1 MPDRT
6 LKQGNLSRPLD
17 TDVIRTLIAEQSCLV
32 RAGLAA
38 LLSGADGIE
47 VIAELQR
54 GDQVISASRVLRP
67 DVAVLAVTLPG
78 LDGFATAHAL
88 HEELPSCHSL
98 IMSEQRDPG
107 YLRRAV
113 ASHAVGLIVR
123 DASPDFIAEAVRR
136 VAKGRKVIDPDLA
149 FAALNAEENPL
160 TPRELDALRLAGQ
173 GATTAEIAL
182 ELCLSVGTVRNYLS
196 RVISKTGA
204 RNRVDAI
211 RIANDSGWL

>member
-1 MPDRT
+1 M
-6 LKQGNLSRPLD
+6 
-17 TDVIRTLIAEQSCLV
+17 IRTLIAEQSCLIRV
-32 RAGLAA
+32 GLVA

-54 GDQVISASRVLRP
+54 GDQVLSASRVLLP
-67 DVAVLAVTLPG
+67 DVAVLAALLPG
-78 LDGFATAHAL
+78 VDGFAVAHAL
-88 HEELPSCHSL
+88 HTELPGCHTL

-107 YLRRAV
+107 HLRRAV
-113 ASHAVGLIVR
+113 ASHAAGFIVR
-123 DASPDFIAEAVRR
+123 DTSPDFIAEAVRR

-160 TPRELDALRLAGQ
+160 TPRELETLRLAGE
-173 GATTAEIAL
+173 GATTAEIAA

-196 RVISKTGA
+196 RAIIKTGA

-211 RIANDSGWL
+211 RIATCSGWF